1 MVCGPTSPAG
11 PWNISPGLSGG
22 CLRNDNMQAKES
34 EDENMHQT
42 NKSQTWIGRYRA
54 SGDSWHAVNF
64 GKGVLIGGVI
74 VLLVGLMVA

>member
-1 MVCGPTSPAG
+1 MHATE
-11 PWNISPGLSGG
+11 N
-22 CLRNDNMQAKES
+22 

-42 NKSQTWIGRYRA
+42 HKSQTWIRRYRA